1 MNGQDLFKVHRSADR
16 LNENFFRMFGKKIN
30 LENFDLDKL
39 QDARNRL
46 RTQISQI
53 RNQSNFNETVENDAY
68 LQATMM
74 LDAINA
80 EIAERDEHIV
90 EAEVEEGKMKDLHQ
104 DVEEYLVRMSDIL
117 TDQERYDLSH
127 EFHELAYKLDDIGI
141 GGVMKEINRRADETG
156 SKWWKGVS
164 KEFSKKFGKF
174 AEGFE
179 ADVEGNGGKAL
190 KKAEEYLA
198 YMSDVF
204 NDSEE
209 YDLANELHELSFELD
224 KIGIGGVMKELKQLA
239 KWGDPVVDNVYKE
252 FSKKFGKFAEGV
264 DGDVEEGQ
272 TDVDYEL
279 HQIARSDDEEEL
291 IDAME
296 GLKGAELQ
304 IALEDMMSEL
314 KDELASKGMN
324 DVMRDEDKMIEMLMD
339 KVIDEYGEDGEEYDY
354 GPMDGGDA
362 DALKSAGFGSDEDYE
377 SVQNEKAPDAVRN
390 IAGATAAA
398 LGGLG
403 GALLGNMFAPILGGV
418 AGAIGGAVGGAKV
431 GSETA
436 DAVWDQ
442 VSSMLGGEKKAT
454 EAGIAHARA
463 AKAGESSFEFDG
475 KEYEVTLKPQEV
487 GKAVAD
493 LKAVKEAYNESVQ
506 RGEEM
511 TKLREGDYY
520 YDHDDE
526 RSGSTRVMMKSNT
539 PVYDKLVKAVT
550 KENPDVKTATDLINY
565 YGDEIKDVIEKLHAE
580 GRNNNA
586 VKPKKAAMMLD
597 RALKQQTSESI
608 VREGEVQQASAIVT
622 AKTMVDRVGRW
633 IEELSGMEN
642 ETLLQLGDS
651 IRDEM
656 GQEQS
661 RAFIESVAPAI
672 QQALEILKS
681 TRETLSTGVNTLATG
696 EAPADMLG
704 AESAPEA
711 GAEGDM
717 EMPAEE
723 PAGDEFAAAEPA
735 AGGAEAAG
743 REQRE
748 SIQFQ
753 NRLMKMLAG

>member
-1 MNGQDLFKVHRSADR
+1 MDAKNLFSVNRKSSRINESLSKKFGTR
-16 LNENFFRMFGKKIN
+16 LN
-30 LENFDLDKL
+30 LESFDLQQLEDS
-39 QDARNRL
+39 RNRL

-53 RNQSNFNETVENDAY
+53 RQNFDFNENLENDSFIKA
-68 LQATMM
+68 QFM

-80 EIAERDEHIV
+80 EIEERDEHIV
-90 EAEVEEGKMKDLHQ
+90 EADVEEGKMKDLHQ
-104 DVEEYLVRMSDIL
+104 DVEEYL
-117 TDQERYDLSH
+117 
-127 EFHELAYKLDDIGI
+127 
-141 GGVMKEINRRADETG
+141 
-156 SKWWKGVS
+156 
-164 KEFSKKFGKF
+164 
-174 AEGFE
+174 
-179 ADVEGNGGKAL
+179 
-190 KKAEEYLA
+190 A

-204 NDSEE
+204 NDREE
-209 YDLANELHELSFELD
+209 YDLAHELHNLSFELE
-224 KIGIGGVMKELKQLA
+224 KVGIGGVMKELKQLTY
-239 KWGDPVVDNVYKE
+239 WGDPLAKGVYKE
-252 FSKKFGKFAEGV
+252 FSKKFGKFAEGF
-264 DGDVEEGQ
+264 DGDLEEGKHE
-272 TDVDYEL
+272 VDYDL
-279 HQIARSDDEEEL
+279 HQLALYGDEEDL
-291 IDAME
+291 IDALGGDQGPHVAE
-296 GLKGAELQ
+296 ALK
-304 IALEDMMSEL
+304 DMMEEL

-324 DVMRDEDKMIEMLMD
+324 DVMRDEDKMIEMLAD
-339 KVIDEYGEDGEEYDY
+339 KLFDEYGEDGEEYGD
-354 GPMDGGDA
+354 MDPRYDRSDSDADA

-377 SVQNEKAPDAVRN
+377 SVQNEKAPDVVRN
-390 IAGATAAA
+390 IAGATTAA

-418 AGAIGGAVGGAKV
+418 AGAIGGAIGGAKV

-454 EAGIAHARA
+454 EAGIAHAKA

-506 RGEEM
+506 RSDERLDTSEKMNASVFNKATKSNKYVELAPDVYFKQSRSIYDEHETSFRTPSGEYGYATHMHEGGYPSLKDIFIDIKDHNSHIKDLSNAYIKNIASVVHAHIKKNKLNDVDESVEQGDEM
-511 TKLREGDYY
+511 T
-520 YDHDDE
+520 
-526 RSGSTRVMMKSNT
+526 RVT
-539 PVYDKLVKAVT
+539 
-550 KENPDVKTATDLINY
+550 
-565 YGDEIKDVIEKLHAE
+565 
-580 GRNNNA
+580 
-586 VKPKKAAMMLD
+586 
-597 RALKQQTSESI
+597 
-608 VREGEVQQASAIVT
+608 EGEVQQASAIVT

-656 GQEQS
+656 GQEQA

-704 AESAPEA
+704 AEPAPEA

-717 EMPAEE
+717 EEPAPEAGAEGDMEE
-723 PAGDEFAAAEPA
+723 PAGDEFTAAEPA

-748 SIQFQ
+748 NVNYE
-753 NRLMKMLAG
+753 NRLLKVLAG